1 MSAFRPTNTALLVFN
16 KSIQQEWEAQVL
28 ANWQP
33 SHPPTPEQ
41 QAILDYVSP
50 TGQGFPQSLLL
61 NALAGSGK
69 TNTLFRCLR
78 AIPGAWPTPI
88 TSYGRTSCPSIRTT
102 HSLGLATWKEKFPR
116 IEVASNKLR
125 RLATT
130 LGHFRPTANDPP
142 IATSTIPLVEKAK
155 TWGFASEVG
164 KTRFALQED
173 TTQAWVDLADY
184 FSIPVTPQIIEG
196 ARALLAASILQ
207 AKTPADHTLPTRGKG
222 TRIAKG
228 AVLLD
233 FADMLYMPVCCGG
246 IFPRFDLVVADEVQD
261 FSDIRLE
268 ILSRVISPRGRVLAA
283 GDPHQ
288 AIYGF
293 TGANSESIPRLLLH
307 HAAEQLPLT
316 TSFRCSQSVI
326 AQAQKVVPTIQA
338 APWAPVGEALTGEDL
353 HEPGQPI
360 AISALPRTILCP
372 LNAPLAILA
381 LAILRASQRVK
392 ILGRETFLR
401 NIRPLVDK
409 ASGGNP
415 DLSITT
421 FVTALKA
428 ETQRR
433 LLKAP
438 KSAHK
443 TKDSS
448 IAVLALV
455 DGLLTSR
462 GAATTHV
469 SHLLS
474 FIDSLWEP
482 ETDTTSSECHQPP
495 SAQQSTFLLSTI
507 HKSKGLEWE
516 KVGILAQGFI
526 GKWAKQRW
534 EQQAAL
540 NLLYV
545 GLTRAK
551 HTIVQHIQLEDIEG
565 VHRIKELVTLDEP
578 PADSPTDPE

>member
-116 IEVASNKLR
+116 CEVVSSKLR
-125 RLATT
+125 QLATT
-130 LGHFRPTANDPP
+130 LGHFKSTSGELS
-142 IATSTIPLVEKAK
+142 IAYSTIPLVEKAK
-155 TWGFASEVG
+155 TWGFASEIG
-164 KTRFALQED
+164 KTRFALQDD
-173 TTQAWVDLADY
+173 TTQAWVDLAEY
-184 FSIPVTPQIIEG
+184 FSIPVTPPVVEG

-207 AKTPADHTLPTRGKG
+207 AKTPQDHTLPTRGRG

-268 ILSRVISPRGRVLAA
+268 ILSRVISPRGRILAA

-293 TGANSESIPRLLLH
+293 TGANSESIPRLLSQH
-307 HAAEQLPLT
+307 GAAQLPLT

-326 AQAQKVVPTIQA
+326 WEAQKVVPTIQA

-360 AISALPRTILCP
+360 PINALPRTILCP

-401 NIRPLVDK
+401 DIRPLVDK
-409 ASGGNP
+409 ASGGNNELP
-415 DLSITT
+415 ITA
-421 FVTALKA
+421 FITALKA

-448 IAVLALV
+448 VAVLALI
-455 DGLLTSR
+455 DGLISSR
-462 GAATTHV
+462 GASTTRV

-482 ETDTTSSECHQPP
+482 EQPEGTTPSEPTTS
-495 SAQQSTFLLSTI
+495 QQSTFLLSTI
-507 HKSKGLEWE
+507 HKSKGLEWD

-526 GKWAKQRW
+526 GKWAKQLW

-551 HTIVQHIQLEDIEG
+551 HTIVQHLQLEDIEG